1 MSLSGSAY
9 RLFYFPFSLVISVK
23 KTYSKVALHWDE
35 PSNKGVCVEKD
46 INVEKIERLNLVL
59 NAIREVGRL
68 LVKENHRE
76 RLIKGICDILVARRG
91 YFNAWIGLLDED
103 QNVVMTADSGFDG
116 KFEAMEKRLDRREFT
131 RCIRATLESEEVYAV
146 QDPVVECTNCV
157 LAENYSGRGAIAV
170 ALAYENIRYG
180 FMVLSTPKRLA
191 MDDTER
197 SIIKEV
203 ADDIAMGLYRMELE
217 EKRKLAEKSRERSQA
232 RFKILIENSLNYIS
246 IIQDHTIV
254 YKNHGLRKVH
264 SLMDRVFEPPKF
276 LQVYEGDRDRIQ
288 KKYRELVAG
297 RISSIEADFQY
308 YPVMDGRE
316 NAELRWALLSA
327 RKINYLGVE
336 SVLTNIMDITDSKEV
351 QSFLRIQDKMTSLGR
366 VTAGIAHEIRNPLSG
381 IYIYLKALKQIY
393 NQMGDITRVVSIIG
407 KIELASNKIE
417 SIIQRVMDFS
427 KPSRPQFVMAD
438 LNRYIDEV
446 TKLTAVT
453 LRKSGIRLI
462 KDLDPDLPEC
472 YAEPHLIEQV
482 ILNLVT
488 NAAEAMKEVEGEKSI
503 GLYTG
508 LDRKKENII
517 ISVRDTGP
525 GIPHAHQSKIFDPFY
540 TTKANSSGIGLSIC
554 HRIILDHGGTLKFS
568 AQGSGGAQFT
578 IELPLGSGNNNEA
591 DRDT

>member
-1 MSLSGSAY
+1 MEVPRQLPG
-9 RLFYFPFSLVISVK
+9 RFIFDTPPKPFNSR
-23 KTYSKVALHWDE
+23 
-35 PSNKGVCVEKD
+35 KGVCVEND

-68 LVKENHRE
+68 LVKENDRE

-91 YFNAWIGLLDED
+91 YFNAWIGLFDKD
-103 QNVVMTADSGFDG
+103 QNVDLVADSGFSRR
-116 KFEAMEKRLDRREFT
+116 FEPMKKRLARREFT
-131 RCIRATLESEEVYAV
+131 RCIRATLDSPEVYSV
-146 QDPVVECTNCV
+146 HDPIVECTDCV

-170 ALAYENIRYG
+170 ALRYENVRYG

-191 MDDTER
+191 MDDTEK

-217 EKRKLAEKSRERSQA
+217 KKRSLAEKSRERSQA
-232 RFKILIENSLNYIS
+232 RFKILIENSLNYTS
-246 IIQDHTIV
+246 IIQDHAIV
-254 YKNHGLRKVH
+254 YKNHGLRNVH
-264 SLMDRVFEPPKF
+264 RLMDQVFEPPAF
-276 LQVYEGDRDRIQ
+276 LHVYEGDRERIQ
-288 KKYRELVAG
+288 KKYQDLVAG
-297 RISSIEADFQY
+297 SISHIEADFQY
-308 YPVMDGRE
+308 HPVLDGKE
-316 NAELRWALLSA
+316 NSELRWALFSA

-336 SVLTNIMDITDSKEV
+336 SILTNIMDITDSKEV

-393 NQMGDITRVVSIIG
+393 NQMGDITKVVSIID
-407 KIELASNKIE
+407 KIELASCKIE
-417 SIIQRVMDFS
+417 SIIKRVMDFS

-453 LRKSGIRLI
+453 LRKKDIRLV
-462 KDLDPDLPEC
+462 KDLDSSLPEC

-482 ILNLVT
+482 VLNLVT
-488 NAAEAMKEVEGEKSI
+488 NAAEAMKELEGEKTIELS
-503 GLYTG
+503 TG
-508 LDRKKENII
+508 LDRKKENIL

-540 TTKANSSGIGLSIC
+540 TTKTNSSGIGLSIC
-554 HRIILDHGGTLKFS
+554 HRIILDHGGTLKFNAS
-568 AQGSGGAQFT
+568 GTGGAQFF
-578 IELPLGSGNNNEA
+578 IELPLKSP
-591 DRDT
+591 DKTS